1 MKEAQ
6 ELVRKYYLADDDP
19 EKISKE
25 EYDMSA
31 EVLVK
36 GTMHLRVIICLLFT
50 IEQHTKTNEY
60 QLSTSYVFPE
70 KRSELLFLVH
80 SRIVLLGVW

>member
-1 MKEAQ
+1 
-6 ELVRKYYLADDDP
+6 
-19 EKISKE
+19 
-25 EYDMSA
+25 MSA

-36 GTMHLRVIICLLFT
+36 GTIALRVIICLLFT

-60 QLSTSYVFPE
+60 HLSTSYVFPE